1 MLLFRTLSKREQII
15 FRGTTLHDVQ
25 KKISNWKPAGK

>member
-1 MLLFRTLSKREQII
+1 MLLLRTLPKREQII

-25 KKISNWKPAGK
+25 EKISNWKPVGK